1 MASRKKPD
9 PIVPRLPSTA
19 LPPLAPPAPA
29 EPPKRTGR
37 PPTGIKNVG
46 RSVSM
51 PIELWEWVES
61 QALSRS
67 EFIEALVRKA
77 KTAQER
83 KNST

>member
-1 MASRKKPD
+1 
-9 PIVPRLPSTA
+9 
-19 LPPLAPPAPA
+19 
-29 EPPKRTGR
+29 
-37 PPTGIKNVG
+37 
-46 RSVSM
+46 M